1 MYLTNSQR
9 EFNFILNCANNKID
23 FKPNNINYNCVMDKW
38 ITLNSI
44 KHPDYYIRCEICDR
58 TRNLN
63 ECNICLELYCI
74 KCENFKKTCR
84 YCLLI

>member
-1 MYLTNSQR
+1 
-9 EFNFILNCANNKID
+9 
-23 FKPNNINYNCVMDKW
+23 MDKIITLNSIKLNSITLNSITLNS

-44 KHPDYYIRCEICDR
+44 KHPDHYNRCEICNR
-58 TRNLN
+58 ARNLN
-63 ECNICLELYCI
+63 ECNICLELFCI